1 MTARLEI
8 GLRLQLAARQ
18 VRGKQVVHQVR
29 QRSSERVRRV
39 TNPHL
44 IAETATDP
52 KEDQPPI
59 TTRKFIAKLTITP
72 LLRPEPREKQP
83 TKTSLGKGLRRQ
95 GRTNVPGH

>member
-8 GLRLQLAARQ
+8 SLRLQLAARQ
-18 VRGKQVVHQVR
+18 VRGKQVAHQVR
-29 QRSSERVRRV
+29 QPNRESVHRD

-59 TTRKFIAKLTITP
+59 TTRQFIARLTITP
-72 LLRPEPREKQP
+72 LLRPEPREEQP

-95 GRTNVPGH
+95 GSTNVPGH